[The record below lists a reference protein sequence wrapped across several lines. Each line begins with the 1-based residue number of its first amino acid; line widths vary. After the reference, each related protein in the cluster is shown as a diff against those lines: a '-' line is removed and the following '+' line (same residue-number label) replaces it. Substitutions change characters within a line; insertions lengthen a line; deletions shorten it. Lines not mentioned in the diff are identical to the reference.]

1 VICCS
6 TNTTQ
11 ASASSERLKDLI
23 LEYISNAHH
32 DDHLY
37 LLAEIC
43 LSNAQLGSLVFDSI
57 TFYMATVTDQ
67 NVRSTSDAVVD
78 HYGITLPQEGHL
90 QRLRACC
97 RFLKCSYWLPEDR
110 YHYITPVL
118 LSWLIA
124 CIGKDDVDD
133 YIHDTLSSLLSLL
146 TRASVTVLKT
156 AELPDAWVQPDHAS
170 NKPVL
175 VPGVLSDSFFDCFQH
190 LPYNYFYGNA
200 SKAFRSWFQWLSYM
214 SANAVETSSVYDPD
228 YWSALRIGLVNG
240 MADQRKYCLG
250 IIQQSLL
257 FCDRSFEASGMT
269 FHVNKKDVIVEQYKK
284 YCALFEIIVLD
295 RYPNQVQACLHEL
308 TTLLGPTS
316 LISPTWTTALLAAA
330 LNSKI
335 QEGVRKLV
343 GNWYLDY
350 ATSQP
355 ESCTTHGSFL
365 IEGLLPWATLG
376 SLFTASLVST
386 RTSTTCVHGTA
397 LADVFASLVVA
408 SAKEEPISEA
418 YSPHTQEPPVV
429 SKNKVI
435 IRGVLQY
442 LSDTDGK
449 IFSPAVLYLLEGLLK
464 GISQGGVLLDASE
477 INMIV
482 GISRMPALPEISA
495 DLCRAYC
502 AELCGY
508 RSPQIPD
515 ADFIPAQAFLDKAH
529 ASVRSDAESGLDVSP
544 TLEAPDSR
552 FEDLTTLKR
561 FLEEL
566 ERSRHKIISN
576 DKFAPGCIHIIAL
589 LGKGAPESFLPDE
602 VLQILHAF
610 WEEADRQDYSRPVAL
625 RLAPLFFH
633 STCTLTCLRQRQ
645 DGSQTADDL
654 MAAITKAFT
663 TLHRLA
669 EGRTYLWSGL
679 ATSLRTAAFLH
690 PDILSVLPFE
700 DFFVRFIENPPVPK
714 KEFLFEAVAAEK
726 LQEHLPRLNHGK
738 HVPDRDF
745 EAYYGKREWAGYAA
759 LIDLLNRMPESQTDV
774 AKRIMKRL
782 LEPWRTQKA
791 PIPIIS
797 KLKNVLQ
804 LQMMLLLSESCV
816 GEEDADWYLDSLMC
830 ALVIEP
836 WPRYRYLLEWI
847 IARIYYRFPNKAHRM
862 LEDLAHLDD
871 NSPVHIASLIKLALL
886 TAPFLNSE
894 DFALKFMVQL
904 IPFSASPKVHIRHEA
919 HWCFPTLFDLA
930 KERNW
935 TSITDNLAFVALD
948 KHVRALDKFSAPA
961 STIRTLRL
969 DAVEDFTL
977 TNIFQG
983 RYLSIETPDM
993 QYVAHEDFVALAES
1007 DITLSSKHYAS
1018 NPRVPLGQPLATT
1031 DLTPAVSHWKKP
1043 APTAAPSSAPATD
1056 STPTFHQTKS
1066 GFDIASLL
1074 PSAGPP
1080 SSQQSRPASVILVAS
1095 LIDNPTNLGG
1105 LSRT

>member
-1 VICCS
+1 VICCL

-11 ASASSERLKDLI
+11 ASASFKRLNDLI
-23 LEYISNAHH
+23 LEYISKAHQE
-32 DDHLY
+32 DHLY

-43 LSNAQLGSLVFDSI
+43 LSKAQLGSLVFDSI
-57 TFYMATVTDQ
+57 ALYMATITDQTVRGTSHAVTDQ
-67 NVRSTSDAVVD
+67 HGR
-78 HYGITLPQEGHL
+78 TLPQEELL
-90 QRLRACC
+90 QRLRACY
-97 RFLKCSYWLPEDR
+97 RFFKCSYWLPEDQ
-110 YHYITPVL
+110 YHYITPAL
-118 LSWLIA
+118 LSLFIA
-124 CIGKDDVDD
+124 SIGKDDVDD
-133 YIHDTLSSLLSLL
+133 EIHDTLSSLLSLL
-146 TRASVTVLKT
+146 TRPSVTVLKT
-156 AELPDAWVQPDHAS
+156 AELPDAWIQPDHAS
-170 NKPVL
+170 SKPVL
-175 VPGVLSDSFFDCFQH
+175 LPGVLSDSFFDRIRH
-190 LPYNYFYGNA
+190 LPWDYFSGNA
-200 SKAFRSWFQWLSYM
+200 SKAFRTWFQWISYM
-214 SANAVETSSVYDPD
+214 NANTVETNAVYDPS
-228 YWSALRIGLVNG
+228 YWSALRVGLLTG

-257 FCDRSFEASGMT
+257 VCERSFVASGMT
-269 FHVNKKDVIVEQYKK
+269 FDVNKKDATVEQYKK

-295 RYPNQVQACLHEL
+295 RYPNQVQACLPEL

-343 GNWYLDY
+343 GNWYLEY

-386 RTSTTCVHGTA
+386 RTSTTCVHGAA
-397 LADVFASLVVA
+397 LADVFASLIIA
-408 SAKEEPISEA
+408 SAKAKPKSKA
-418 YSPHTQEPPVV
+418 YSPYNQEPPVV
-429 SKNKVI
+429 SEAQVI

-442 LSDTDGK
+442 LSGTDGK
-449 IFSPAVLYLLEGLLK
+449 IFSSAVLYLLEGLLK

-477 INMIV
+477 INMIL
-482 GISRMPALPEISA
+482 GISRMPALPEIAA
-495 DLCRAYC
+495 DLCRTYC

-508 RSPQIPD
+508 RSPQILD
-515 ADFIPAQAFLDKAH
+515 AEFVPAQAFLNKVHGSIRGA
-529 ASVRSDAESGLDVSP
+529 VESRLDFSP
-544 TLEAPDSR
+544 TLEVPDSR
-552 FEDLTTLKR
+552 SGNLTTLKG

-566 ERSRHKIISN
+566 DRSRHKIISN
-576 DKFAPGCIHIIAL
+576 DKFAPGCIHVIDL
-589 LGKGAPESFLPDE
+589 LDKGAPELFLPNE
-602 VLQILHAF
+602 VLQILDAF

-633 STCTLTCLRQRQ
+633 STCIFACLRQRQ
-645 DGSQTADDL
+645 DGSETADDL
-654 MAAITKAFT
+654 TAAITKALT

-669 EGRTYLWSGL
+669 EGRTYLVSSL

-690 PDILSVLPFE
+690 PGILSVLPFV
-700 DFFVRFIENPPVPK
+700 DFLVQFIESPPVPK
-714 KEFLFEAVAAEK
+714 KEFLFEVAAAEK
-726 LQEHLPRLNHGK
+726 LQEYLPRLNHGE
-738 HVPDRDF
+738 HVPNRDF
-745 EAYYGKREWAGYAA
+745 EAYYGKREWSGYAA
-759 LIDLLNRMPESQTDV
+759 LIDLLNCIPEDQTEV
-774 AKRIMKRL
+774 TKRVMKRL

-797 KLKNVLQ
+797 KSKNVLQ
-804 LQMMLLLSESCV
+804 LQTMLLLSESCV
-816 GEEDADWYLDSLMC
+816 SDDDADWYLDSVMH
-830 ALVIEP
+830 ALIVEP

-847 IARIYYRFPNKAHRM
+847 IARIYYRFPNKARRI

-871 NSPVHIASLIKLALL
+871 NSPIHIASLIKLALL

-935 TSITDNLAFVALD
+935 TSITDNPAFVALD
-948 KHVRALDKFSAPA
+948 THVRSLDKFGTPA
-961 STIRTLRL
+961 STIRTLKL
-969 DAVEDFTL
+969 DAVKDFTL

-983 RYLSIETPDM
+983 QYLTIETPDM
-993 QYVAHEDFVALAES
+993 QYVAHEDFIGLCES
-1007 DITLSSKHYAS
+1007 TSLSRHYAS
-1018 NPRVPLGQPLATT
+1018 DPRVPLGQPLPTT
-1031 DLTPAVSHWKKP
+1031 DRTPSVPPWKKP
-1043 APTAAPSSAPATD
+1043 APTAAPSSAPSAD
-1056 STPTFHQTKS
+1056 STQTFHQTKS
-1066 GFDIASLL
+1066 GFNIASLL
-1074 PSAGPP
+1074 PSAGTP
-1080 SSQQSRPASVILVAS
+1080 SSRESRPASVILVAS